1 MIKGYL
7 FPLLIHTVSQVLNLF
22 NAILY
27 CGKYPMAWRI
37 AMLVPLHKKGDA
49 SIPSNYR
56 GIALLS
62 TLSKFF
68 ALMIETHLVSFQTSL
83 KKIAAE
89 QFGFTKNRRAQDP
102 IFILDTLINSAIAN
116 KKALFVAFIDFE
128 KAYDL
133 VYRDAL
139 FFKMLRDGISGSLFR
154 VIYSM

>member
-1 MIKGYL
+1 MIY
-7 FPLLIHTVSQVLNLF
+7 
-22 NAILY
+22 
-27 CGKYPMAWRI
+27 
-37 AMLVPLHKKGDA
+37 
-49 SIPSNYR
+49 
-56 GIALLS
+56 
-62 TLSKFF
+62 
-68 ALMIETHLVSFQTSL
+68 IETRLVSFQTAL

-116 KKALFVAFIDFE
+116 KKPLFVAFIDFE